1 MFREKDIGSASIAAA
16 WLFPLDRFWHN
27 TAKKPSFFLLLLLL
41 LSQLSEP
48 FAASICLCR
57 FSSLFLGNNK
67 LSPVVS
73 ETVFSLS
80 AEPFC
85 GGPMPRK
92 PVSLSSFVVNQK
104 VCFFFLPL
112 GYVLNVDVV
121 GREREKVALATRQL
135 QICFLLY
142 RKQKIKD
149 PVAATKQLVTHNST
163 IYVCVLPL
171 RHCVYRHCTLSRPR
185 NEYNKKNTKNKRK
198 EFKRK
203 LCEGRRGRVSVIE
216 LSTNNKNRRKRG
228 GRAHKSLKTRLE

>member
-121 GREREKVALATRQL
+121 GRECEKVALATRQL

-185 NEYNKKNTKNKRK
+185 NEYNKKKTQKTKERNS
-198 EFKRK
+198 
-203 LCEGRRGRVSVIE
+203 RGSCV
-216 LSTNNKNRRKRG
+216 RG
-228 GRAHKSLKTRLE
+228 EEDV